1 MSTADL
7 ARPTFLRTF
16 SRSQLSS
23 AVATLAD
30 WGLLFTLVEVFKV
43 WYVLATALGAIAGGA
58 TNFLIN
64 RNWSFEA
71 KHGPIHGQAWR
82 YVLIS
87 AGSMGLNT
95 FGVWFVT
102 EIIEVHYSISV
113 LSVSLM
119 VGFFFN
125 YPLHRYY
132 VFK

>member
-1 MSTADL
+1 M
-7 ARPTFLRTF
+7 ARPNFIKTF
-16 SRSQLSS
+16 SRSQVSS
-23 AVATLAD
+23 AMATIAD

-43 WYVLATALGAIAGGA
+43 WYVLATALGACVGGL
-58 TNFLIN
+58 TNFLVN

-71 KHGPIHGQAWR
+71 KHGALHGQALR

-95 FGVWFVT
+95 AGVWLVT
-102 EIIEVHYSISV
+102 DIFGIHYSISV
-113 LSVSLM
+113 VGVSLI

-125 YPLHRYY
+125 FPMQRYY